1 MNINNSDPRFN
12 FCRAGPSLSAFNYDS
27 NYGKKALTMVYKG
40 IMEQVCIITVIL
52 FFYDFSF
59 FFHALYTILR
69 VGFKV
74 TRILFQLFLQ
84 VVLTTRLASKNSLLR
99 QRLL

>member
-1 MNINNSDPRFN
+1 
-12 FCRAGPSLSAFNYDS
+12 
-27 NYGKKALTMVYKG
+27 MVYKG